1 MMRKASL
8 VIGACIVLLVLAK
21 VLGLFPRR
29 LAPVPPPIP
38 TTLQTTWIIKFHTE
52 SAKIKYDLAVPT
64 PDKDH
69 GGCQYATGTP
79 DPKNLKV
86 CQNDIVQWQDVITP
100 GQQHDLVVFMTDQFL
115 QDHGHPGTSVAT
127 FLGQDGNA
135 TNPPGLVVAPDT
147 NWHEWYVV
155 VIDRQNPSGS
165 AHDDPRIKTG
175 G

>member
-1 MMRKASL
+1 L
-8 VIGACIVLLVLAK
+8 V
-21 VLGLFPRR
+21 RER
-29 LAPVPPPIP
+29 
-38 TTLQTTWIIKFHTE
+38 
-52 SAKIKYDLAVPT
+52 LAVPT

-79 DPKNLKV
+79 DPKNLQV

-100 GQQHDLVVFMTDQFL
+100 GQQHDLIVFMTDQFL
-115 QDHGHPGTSVAT
+115 QDQGHPGTSVI

-135 TNPPGLVVAPDT
+135 TNPPGLVGAPDT

-155 VIDRQNPSGS
+155 VIDRQNLSGS